1 VVLAQSDFGLI
12 TFTSWRKETDMST
25 NGFREEELVTRRQKV
40 NGEWIETVF
49 PRVGGRLRLAHEGNG
64 KLGIQTEVVRFDE
77 SLAVVKATVSTE
89 KGSFCGF
96 GTASAQ
102 RDQRLADSLLELAE
116 TRSIARS
123 LRFSGYVVEYTSA
136 EEVSHVIPETEPSGV
151 RNESKDRKPVSE
163 PRENQGKPDTKPPVQ
178 PKTIGNG
185 SGGKATGAQ
194 CRALYALSKKT
205 QMCEEDLQ
213 TLLGPLNAGRFEDLT
228 IADASRLIQY
238 FQTQAAA

>member
-1 VVLAQSDFGLI
+1 MNA
-12 TFTSWRKETDMST
+12 
-25 NGFREEELVTRRQKV
+25 NGAFRDDELVTRRQKV
-40 NGEWIETVF
+40 NGEWIEIVF

-64 KLGIQTEVVRFDE
+64 KLSIRTEVVQFDDAV
-77 SLAVVKATVSTE
+77 AVVKSTVTTE
-89 KGSFCGF
+89 KGDFCGF

-123 LRFSGYVVEYTSA
+123 LRFSGYGMEYTGA
-136 EEVSHVIPETEPSGV
+136 EEMSHVMQETEPAGV
-151 RNESKDRKPVSE
+151 RKEKKDRKPASE
-163 PRENQGKPDTKPPVQ
+163 PQENQGKPETKPPVQ
-178 PKTIGNG
+178 AKANGNG

-205 QMCEEDLQ
+205 QMGDEDLQ
-213 TLLGPLNAGRFEDLT
+213 NLLGPLNAGRFEDLT

-238 FQTQAAA
+238 FQTQTQAAA

>member
-1 VVLAQSDFGLI
+1 
-12 TFTSWRKETDMST
+12 MSN
-25 NGFREEELVTRRQKV
+25 NGFRDDELVTRRQKV
-40 NGEWIETVF
+40 NGEWVETVF

-64 KLGIQTEVVRFDE
+64 KLSIQTEVVQFDD
-77 SLAVVKATVSTE
+77 SVAVVKATVTTE

-123 LRFSGYVVEYTSA
+123 LRFSGYGMEYTGA
-136 EEVSHVIPETEPSGV
+136 EEVSHVIPETEPTGV
-151 RNESKDRKPVSE
+151 RTESKDRKPASE
-163 PRENQGKPDTKPPVQ
+163 AQEDQGKPETKPAVEA
-178 PKTIGNG
+178 KANGNG

-205 QMCEEDLQ
+205 QMGDEDLQ
-213 TLLGPLNAGRFEDLT
+213 NLLGPLNAGSFEDLT

>member
-1 VVLAQSDFGLI
+1 
-12 TFTSWRKETDMST
+12 MNP
-25 NGFREEELVTRRQKV
+25 NGAFREDELVTRRQKV

-64 KLGIQTEVVRFDE
+64 TLSIETEVVQFDD
-77 SLAVVKATVSTE
+77 SVAVVKATVTTE

-123 LRFSGYVVEYTSA
+123 LRFSGYGMEFTSL
-136 EEVSHVIPETEPSGV
+136 EEVSHVMPDTEPNGV
-151 RNESKDRKPVSE
+151 RKESRDRKPASE
-163 PRENQGKPDTKPPVQ
+163 PQESTDKPETKPPTQ
-178 PKTIGNG
+178 GTTGGNG
-185 SGGKATGAQ
+185 TGGKATGAQ

-205 QMCEEDLQ
+205 RMGHEDLANV
-213 TLLGPLNAGRFEDLT
+213 LGPLNASRFEDLT